1 MVSDEVKRSDADL
14 KFPGLNT
21 GNATLL
27 RMTETVVSVAAET
40 GEGVESSDGS
50 GEGIRGGDQNLTP
63 RQDDILASTL
73 SPAVQVFKKIF
84 R

>member
-27 RMTETVVSVAAET
+27 RMTETVV
-40 GEGVESSDGS
+40 
-50 GEGIRGGDQNLTP
+50 
-63 RQDDILASTL
+63 
-73 SPAVQVFKKIF
+73 
-84 R
+84 